1 MRVFGQ
7 RMTSAQML
15 RMGAVQSGKFDFI
28 KRGSQPVLYETGCAF
43 KQVWPTEN
51 HSGESL

>member
-1 MRVFGQ
+1 
-7 RMTSAQML
+7 
-15 RMGAVQSGKFDFI
+15 MGAVQSGKFDFI

-51 HSGESL
+51 HSGKSLWGGK